1 MALSKSAAPA
11 RSVVLHDD
19 HSEATSFDFHRPV
32 NVEHDVDEAVAK
44 SIDAVVAGAAHD
56 DLPQTTFFR

>member
-1 MALSKSAAPA
+1 MAPSQRAAPA
-11 RSVVLHDD
+11 RSAVLHDD
-19 HSEATSFDFHRPV
+19 RSEANSFDFHRPV

-44 SIDAVVAGAAHD
+44 WTDAVVAGAAHD